1 VVIQLEPPV
10 AVVIPVD
17 PIEVVAIPQQLT
29 VVAVIA
35 VVITGVD
42 TTEMVI
48 TVVAIME
55 ADMDSMA
62 EVRTFT
68 LAGSSGSH
76 GSLTTAIP
84 MATIHIATPTLI
96 PMRIRTI
103 LT

>member
-1 VVIQLEPPV
+1 
-10 AVVIPVD
+10 
-17 PIEVVAIPQQLT
+17 
-29 VVAVIA
+29 
-35 VVITGVD
+35 
-42 TTEMVI
+42 MVI
-48 TVVAIME
+48 TAVTIME
-55 ADMDSMA
+55 GATTTMA

-68 LAGSSGSH
+68 SAGSSGSH